1 MVRKIDY
8 SKMTEEEIAE
18 YEEKRRVAREKRR
31 EYMKAYHKAWYE
43 ANKDKGRASSSKHY
57 YKNKADKDPDHY
69 IKKHEELIK
78 NLQTLKLN

>member
-31 EYMKAYHKAWYE
+31 EYMKAYHKEWYE
-43 ANKDKGRASSSKHY
+43 ANKDKGRASSIKHY
-57 YKNKADKDPDHY
+57 YKTKMQKNPDYY

-78 NLQTLKLN
+78 NLQMLKLN